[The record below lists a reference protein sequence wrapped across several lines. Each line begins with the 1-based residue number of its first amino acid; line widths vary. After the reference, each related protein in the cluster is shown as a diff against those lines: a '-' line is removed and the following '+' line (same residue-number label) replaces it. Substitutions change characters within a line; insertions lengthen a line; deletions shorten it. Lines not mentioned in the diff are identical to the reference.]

1 MEKVILIM
9 RIFLTLINFSYSGH
23 MFSFPARRK
32 RSSAFRRAG
41 NDRECFKGSLKKV
54 LPAIV
59 SLNIKRGVDFQW
71 GRRKKNL
78 MLIFLRVLALP
89 R

>member
-1 MEKVILIM
+1 MEKVSLIM
-9 RIFLTLINFSYSGH
+9 KIFLTLINFIYSGH

-32 RSSAFRRAG
+32 RSSAFRCAG

-59 SLNIKRGVDFQW
+59 SLNIKRGLDFQW

-78 MLIFLRVLALP
+78 MLIFLIVLALP